1 MSEGMRHGGSRAI
14 ERLEAGL
21 DRWGADLDAWP
32 GDARREAEATLAAD
46 AGARRLFEAAQRVD
60 DALGV
65 RMHSDA
71 AYAPAMRVAPASV
84 GRIARWSLAGI
95 AASLLFGFIAGSLLP
110 ASDDDDIGRVLIAV
124 HDGDD
129 EGGVI

>member
-1 MSEGMRHGGSRAI
+1 MNDMRHGGSPAI

-32 GDARREAEATLAAD
+32 QEERRAAEEVITAD
-46 AGARRLFEAAQRVD
+46 VAARRLFETARRVD
-60 DALGV
+60 AALATL
-65 RMHSDA
+65 MQSDA
-71 AYAPAMRVAPASV
+71 AYAPPARPARAAY

-95 AASLLFGFIAGSLLP
+95 AASLLIGFIAGSLLP
-110 ASDDDDIGRVLIAV
+110 PAEDDDIGRVLIAV
-124 HDGDD
+124 HDEDV